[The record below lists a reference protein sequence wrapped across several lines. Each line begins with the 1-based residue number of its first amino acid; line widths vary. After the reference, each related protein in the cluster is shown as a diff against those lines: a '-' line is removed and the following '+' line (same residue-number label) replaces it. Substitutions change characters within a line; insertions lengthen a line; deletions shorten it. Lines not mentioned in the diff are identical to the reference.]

1 MRTLRLSCDAYTPSL
16 LQSLV
21 NVVVSCVKASWCEWL
36 HLTDAFSWQSLDL
49 SGSLLFSDANFWSL
63 PCLRSVNFSGCKHVT
78 IGTVF
83 SLPPAIT
90 SISLGNCEHLEVDDA
105 FLARVSMGWCRLW
118 GTVGAL
124 SQPVCPL
131 PRQIGATFPAL
142 CHLSLF
148 KTLVSEVEP
157 AFRFPGAAIARHRR
171 LRRHG
176 ALAALPLACS
186 GDVAANRAKDH
197 SVSSHVGYSGSDSGE
212 SGASG
217 EDESDAGD
225 TASYESGDEGLPR
238 SAKFAADVKRAP
250 GYTLP
255 GPATDPLSSR
265 ERYLADPS
273 SWWER
278 YRAERRASLAL
289 RWSDAGLESA
299 QIPPHTSV
307 AGWASLIRGL
317 SHGLF
322 SLDVRSCALSFASY
336 SLLNECVA
344 ELRASIVLSPE
355 AAAVAATR
363 RRAMSVAREAK
374 RVAARAAEAAS
385 D

>member
-1 MRTLRLSCDAYTPSL
+1 
-16 LQSLV
+16 
-21 NVVVSCVKASWCEWL
+21 
-36 HLTDAFSWQSLDL
+36 
-49 SGSLLFSDANFWSL
+49 
-63 PCLRSVNFSGCKHVT
+63 
-78 IGTVF
+78 
-83 SLPPAIT
+83 
-90 SISLGNCEHLEVDDA
+90 
-105 FLARVSMGWCRLW
+105 MGA
-118 GTVGAL
+118 VA
-124 SQPVCPL
+124 QPVCLL
-131 PRQIGATFPAL
+131 PRQIGASFPAL

-171 LRRHG
+171 LQRHG
-176 ALAALPLACS
+176 ALAALPAACS
-186 GDVAANRAKDH
+186 GAVAASSAKDH
-197 SVSSHVGYSGSDSGE
+197 NVSSHVGNSGSDSGV

-217 EDESDAGD
+217 DDESDFD
-225 TASYESGDEGLPR
+225 TASYESGDEGVPR
-238 SAKFAADVKRAP
+238 IAKFAAVVKRVP
-250 GYTLP
+250 GATLP

-273 SWWER
+273 SWSER
-278 YRAERRASLAL
+278 YRAERRASVAL

-307 AGWASLIRGL
+307 TGWAALLRGL

-363 RRAMSVAREAK
+363 RRTMSAAREAK
-374 RVAARAAEAAS
+374 RVAARAAEAVS
-385 D
+385 DSTKR